1 MRMAKEKG
9 EQLLPLEAARLWCKE
24 AQRMGYL
31 WDVDQHAW
39 FMRSHLNGV
48 WQRDRL
54 GIVRSEIISAAQ
66 QAKPKDTGN
75 LARYF
80 EYVATC
86 EDGLTITSD
95 QWDQHLY
102 AFGAPNGVF
111 ELMEG
116 CAIEPVLDLKVSK
129 MVGAPPGGD
138 CPRWKRF
145 LLECCED
152 DADLVAFL
160 HRWAGYALSA
170 LTVEHVILF
179 VHGPG
184 GNGKSVFVDT
194 LRHAWGEYARTLPM
208 DALMEARTDRHP
220 AEIAMLRG
228 ARLAIA
234 TETQEGRRWDDAKVK
249 QLTGGDRIVARHMRQ
264 DWFEFE
270 PTFKLIVVGNHA
282 PQIATVDD
290 AMRRRLC
297 MVPFN
302 NKPSMPDAGLGA
314 ALRGEA
320 PGILQWAMEGFEAYR
335 AAGGLNPPERV
346 LKATKAYLDEQDT
359 VGAWLEDCCEVDR
372 GGWTAS
378 ADLFRS
384 WSQWCT
390 EAGMHPKSI
399 KRLAGDL
406 ARKGVVAEKHRGV
419 RGFANIMLRVDAL
432 DGSWTDRQNG
442 YMP

>member
-1 MRMAKEKG
+1 
-9 EQLLPLEAARLWCKE
+9 
-24 AQRMGYL
+24 
-31 WDVDQHAW
+31 
-39 FMRSHLNGV
+39 
-48 WQRDRL
+48 
-54 GIVRSEIISAAQ
+54 
-66 QAKPKDTGN
+66 
-75 LARYF
+75 
-80 EYVATC
+80 
-86 EDGLTITSD
+86 
-95 QWDQHLY
+95 
-102 AFGAPNGVF
+102 
-111 ELMEG
+111 
-116 CAIEPVLDLKVSK
+116 
-129 MVGAPPGGD
+129 
-138 CPRWKRF
+138 
-145 LLECCED
+145 
-152 DADLVAFL
+152 
-160 HRWAGYALSA
+160 
-170 LTVEHVILF
+170 
-179 VHGPG
+179 
-184 GNGKSVFVDT
+184 
-194 LRHAWGEYARTLPM
+194 
-208 DALMEARTDRHP
+208 
-220 AEIAMLRG
+220 MLRG

-302 NKPSMPDAGLGA
+302 NKPSMPDAGLSA

-359 VGAWLEDCCEVDR
+359 VGAWLEDCCEVGQ

-384 WSQWCT
+384 WSQWCQD
-390 EAGMHPKSI
+390 AGMHAKSM

-406 ARKGVVAEKHRGV
+406 ARKGIVAERRRMG
-419 RGFANIMLRVDAL
+419 RGFANVRVTLGDA
-432 DGSWTDRQNG
+432 SVTHRQSG
-442 YMP
+442 YLP